1 MGPNVRKL
9 YLQRAAYE
17 AIPPGGGIQD
27 GITFFLEE
35 DKRAAIMLSARRW
48 TEEALAAVRAAP
60 DLPPT
65 ITDEEIAALI
75 LARLEVKQAEVIERW
90 RAAQQG
96 HS

>member
-1 MGPNVRKL
+1 MGPNVRRL

-27 GITFFLEE
+27 GIAFFLED
-35 DKRAAIMLSARRW
+35 DKRAAIMLSARQW

-75 LARLEVKQAEVIERW
+75 LAKLAVKQAEIIERW
-90 RAAQQG
+90 RAEQKNR
-96 HS
+96 S